1 VAYLANASGLYVQAQ
16 TGEGPRASAAYQ
28 AFRASGSVM
37 GPKVPVPTQASL
49 SDRPSRCSGSAS
61 ATTPRI
67 DAAYLPGTRH
77 PILVTDTSDPPRLF
91 LSAGAVLYGT
101 PENACATAFDADEVA
116 EGSAAVRRERA
127 LLLLEDL
134 EHSWLFRSIPDSNAV
149 QYRTMKC
156 HFEPDLEVPADVYR
170 APGTLVPRG
179 G

>member
-1 VAYLANASGLYVQAQ
+1 
-16 TGEGPRASAAYQ
+16 
-28 AFRASGSVM
+28 M
-37 GPKVPVPTQASL
+37 GAKVPVPTQASL
-49 SDRPSRCSGSAS
+49 ADRPGRCSPSDL

-77 PILVTDTSDPPRLF
+77 PILVTDNSDPPRLF

-101 PENACATAFDADEVA
+101 PESACATAFDADEVA
-116 EGSAAVRRERA
+116 EGSAALRRERA

-134 EHSWLFRSIPDSNAV
+134 EHSWLFRSTGESNTV

-156 HFEPDLEVPADVYR
+156 HFEPDLELPSDIYR